1 MNDASGSEQVADDRA
16 SREDAAVEVDPA
28 VEADPRRSGGGDGDR
43 TVVTRD
49 LERPGE
55 DDGPDPE
62 LDDKLSHHLRMML
75 ECTIPSDRY
84 GRILLATP
92 PGTRY
97 PYVYP
102 RDSSC
107 ACQTLS
113 RLAGSRVGYSCADDA
128 YDLLRST
135 AEFMCDAQAEDGS
148 WGQRYSVGGAN
159 KSIYRQEDNVAH
171 GVAILCNFLLTARRR
186 EREVKE
192 LENYLEKIDRA
203 LSYALENLY
212 HSELNLFEST
222 TAIHEST
229 LEQGYTLWTNF
240 AYLYAYTLACDVCTW
255 VDGDGGDGRA
265 EIISEDHLDFLR
277 QFERAVSELFLTGN
291 RYARRMDPTGNFDLR
306 PDVTLLSPFY
316 FGFGHYERQQQASV
330 QYLEKQLWDPELG
343 MVMRYLPFRQDF
355 STHVHAGNGP
365 WLQYTAILA
374 QYHFYQG
381 NQKRGDELLEMIDRH
396 TTENDEIPEHLS
408 TCERF
413 ENFMEKEWRTGLD
426 FAKEFDDE
434 ILLDDLSFDLILEEA
449 NNMQRSYEAT
459 GKLCRYDDEAAPE
472 GGYIQFAT
480 PLMWSHAEYARALL
494 QRAGDW
500 WRLRWRTKRPEAPHR
515 PFR

>member
-1 MNDASGSEQVADDRA
+1 MNEDTTSEQIADAPGAEERADPGRA
-16 SREDAAVEVDPA
+16 SRDPGA
-28 VEADPRRSGGGDGDR
+28 GSGRGPGRG
-43 TVVTRD
+43 
-49 LERPGE
+49 LERPGQ
-55 DDGPDPE
+55 DDEPDPE
-62 LDDKLSHHLRMML
+62 LDEQLSRHFQMML

-102 RDSSC
+102 RDCSC

-113 RLAGSRVGYSCADDA
+113 RLAGSRVGYTCADDA
-128 YDLLRST
+128 YELLRST
-135 AEFMCDAQAEDGS
+135 AEFVRDVQAEDGS
-148 WGQRYSVGGAN
+148 WGQRYSVGGEN

-171 GVAILCNFLLTARRR
+171 GVAILCNYLLTSRRVG
-186 EREVKE
+186 REVE
-192 LENYLEKIDRA
+192 GLEEYLERIDRA
-203 LSYALENLY
+203 LRFALENLY
-212 HSELNLFEST
+212 QSELNLFEST

-240 AYLYAYTLACDVCTW
+240 AYLYAYTLASDVCNY
-255 VDGDGGDGRA
+255 VDCGDEG
-265 EIISEDHLDFLR
+265 EIVSGEHLEFLQ
-277 QFERAVSELFLTGN
+277 QFERTVAELFLTGN

-343 MVMRYLPFRQDF
+343 MVMRYLPFRRDF

-365 WLQYTAILA
+365 WLQYTAMLA

-381 NQKRGDELLEMIDRH
+381 NRKRGDELLEMIDGH
-396 TTENDEIPEHLS
+396 TNEKGEIPEHLS

-434 ILLDDLSFDLILEEA
+434 ILMEDLSFDLILEEA

-459 GKLCRYDDEAAPE
+459 GKLCRVDDEAAE

-500 WRLRWRTKRPEAPHR
+500 WRLRWRTNRAEGPHR